1 MVLLHI
7 GSFQLDRDKH
17 LSTIWH
23 GLAPQ
28 IRLIC
33 TLLFVFAT
41 SFTPNGHYWTW
52 AVYTLGLAL
61 MITISQI
68 TFSVLIQRV
77 AIESVFMGVVLLGT
91 LFREGGDILWQ
102 WGWLQVTTEGII
114 VLASVAIKAV
124 LSLLMLNLL
133 VMTTAIVD
141 LLNAL
146 IVLKMPPLLVAI
158 LSSMYRYLG
167 VLIDEFETMRRAAL
181 SRNLMNN
188 PRWQR
193 LIVGN
198 TIGSL
203 FIRTYERAERISQ
216 SMLAR
221 GYQGIAAIADSPA
234 IQSRDRVFL
243 VLMIAFLSLGQGI
256 NLF

>member
-7 GSFQLDRDKH
+7 GSFQLNRDSH
-17 LSTIWH
+17 LLTIWH

-41 SFTPNGHYWTW
+41 SFTPNGHYGTW
-52 AVYTLGLAL
+52 AVYALGLAA

-102 WGWLQVTTEGII
+102 WGWLQVTTEGIT
-114 VLASVAIKAV
+114 VLGSVAIKAL
-124 LSLLMLNLL
+124 LSLSMLNLL
-133 VMTTAIVD
+133 VMTTAIAD

-193 LIVGN
+193 LIIGN

-256 NLF
+256 YLF